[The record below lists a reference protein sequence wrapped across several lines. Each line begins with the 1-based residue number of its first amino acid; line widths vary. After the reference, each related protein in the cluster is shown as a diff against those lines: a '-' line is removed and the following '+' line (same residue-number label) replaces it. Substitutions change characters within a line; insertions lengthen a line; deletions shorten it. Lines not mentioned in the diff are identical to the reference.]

1 MFVNSDLTDL
11 LSLFNAR
18 GVRYLVV
25 GGYAVVQHAEPRFT
39 NDLDLCIGADK
50 RNAVAVFDALGEFGA
65 PLAGLAASASHGIG
79 ARVSVASG
87 GGCSVRGRCGWA
99 GGGVGAQRSRS
110 ADPAMGRFEEEG
122 YFYRMGTPPSRVD
135 VLMGIPGVAFEPA
148 WRRRMEVDF
157 DGLVVPFISRED
169 LIEAKRAS
177 GRPQDLLDVE
187 SLLRGR

>member
-18 GVRYLVV
+18 GVRFLVV

-50 RNAVAVFDALGEFGA
+50 PNAVAVFDALRDFGA
-65 PLAGLAASASHGIG
+65 PLAGLAATDF
-79 ARVSVASG
+79 
-87 GGCSVRGRCGWA
+87 
-99 GGGVGAQRSRS
+99 Q
-110 ADPAMGRFEEEG
+110 EEG

-135 VLMGIPGVAFEPA
+135 ILMGIPGISFNPA
-148 WRRRMEVDF
+148 WQRRVEVDF
-157 DGLVVPFISRED
+157 DGLLVPFISRED